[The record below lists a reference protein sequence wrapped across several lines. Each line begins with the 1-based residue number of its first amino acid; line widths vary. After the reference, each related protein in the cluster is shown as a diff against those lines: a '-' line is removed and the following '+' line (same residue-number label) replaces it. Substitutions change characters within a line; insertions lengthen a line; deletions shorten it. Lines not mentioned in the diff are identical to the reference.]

1 MALVAENIGVRF
13 GSRRL
18 LESVSLKLAPG
29 ELVFLLGPNGAGKTT
44 LLRTL
49 AGLVPA
55 SGRVLW
61 NDGDLAR
68 MNARE
73 RARLMAYVPQGHV
86 AHWPITAREV
96 VAIGRFPHASSLTRL
111 SPTDAAA
118 IDRALAA
125 ADAQHLADRVVT
137 ELSGGERA
145 RVMLARALAVEAPVL
160 LADEPIAALDPEH
173 QIGMAQLMRQ
183 LAHDGRAVL
192 AVVHDLTL
200 ASRFGDRVIVLNG
213 GRVVADGEPIRTLT
227 PDLLRQVFGIN
238 AEILKTESATA
249 LIPWTLSSRA
259 PNRFEQP

>member
-1 MALVAENIGVRF
+1 MTLAAENITVRL

-18 LESVSLKLAPG
+18 LDDVALKIAPG

-61 NDGDLAR
+61 KESDLAR
-68 MNARE
+68 MNARD
-73 RARLMAYVPQGHV
+73 RARLMAYIPQGHV
-86 AHWPITAREV
+86 AHWLITAREV
-96 VAIGRFPHASSLTRL
+96 VAIGRYPHASSLARL
-111 SPTDAAA
+111 SSTDGAA

-125 ADAQHLADRVVT
+125 ADACHLADRIVM

-145 RVMLARALAVEAPVL
+145 RVMLARALAVEAPIL

-173 QIGMAQLMRQ
+173 QIGMAELMRQ

-192 AVVHDLTL
+192 AVVHDLAI
-200 ASRFGDRVIVLNG
+200 ASRFGDRVVVLDG
-213 GRVVADGEPIRTLT
+213 GRLKADGEPLCVLK
-227 PDLLRQVFGIN
+227 PDLLQQVFGIEAEVLN
-238 AEILKTESATA
+238 AGSATA
-249 LIPWTLSSRA
+249 LVPWSILKGSPDSLG
-259 PNRFEQP
+259 

>member
-13 GSRRL
+13 GSRQL

-44 LLRTL
+44 LLRAL

-61 NDGDLAR
+61 DDGNVAR
-68 MNARE
+68 MSARE

-96 VAIGRFPHASSLTRL
+96 VAIGRFPHASSLSRL
-111 SPTDAAA
+111 SRSDAAA

-125 ADAQHLADRVVT
+125 ADAEHLADRVVT

-173 QIGMAQLMRQ
+173 QIGMAQLMQQ

-227 PDLLRQVFGIN
+227 PDLLQQVFGIN
-238 AEILKTESATA
+238 AEVLKTQTATA
-249 LIPWTLSSRA
+249 LVPWTLSSRTR
-259 PNRFEQP
+259 NRWEQP

>member
-1 MALVAENIGVRF
+1 MALVAENIAVRI
-13 GSRRL
+13 GNRRL
-18 LESVSLKLAPG
+18 LDDVSLKLAPG

-55 SGRVLW
+55 SGRVHW
-61 NDGDLAR
+61 KEGDLAR
-68 MNARE
+68 MNVRE
-73 RARLMAYVPQGHV
+73 RARLMAYVPQGHI
-86 AHWPITAREV
+86 AHWPITTREV
-96 VAIGRFPHASSLTRL
+96 VAIGRFPHASSLSRL

-125 ADAQHLADRVVT
+125 ADAQHLADRIVT

-200 ASRFGDRVIVLNG
+200 ASRFGDRVVVLDG
-213 GRVVADGEPIRTLT
+213 GRMIANGEPLHTLT
-227 PDLLRQVFGIN
+227 PDLLQQVFGIK
-238 AEILKTESATA
+238 AEVLNTGSAMA
-249 LIPWTLSSRA
+249 LVPWSTSSRA
-259 PNRFEQP
+259 PNRFA

>member
-1 MALVAENIGVRF
+1 MALVAENITVRA
-13 GSRRL
+13 GSRL
-18 LESVSLKLAPG
+18 ILDNVSLKLAPG

-49 AGLVPA
+49 AGLIPA

-61 NDGDLAR
+61 KDSDLTN
-68 MNARE
+68 MKPRE
-73 RARLMAYVPQGHV
+73 RARLMAYIPQGHV

-96 VAIGRFPHASSLTRL
+96 VAIGRFPHASSLSRL
-111 SPTDAAA
+111 SPADADAVE
-118 IDRALAA
+118 RALIA
-125 ADAQHLADRVVT
+125 ADAQHLADRIVT

-183 LAHDGRAVL
+183 FAHEGRAVL

-200 ASRFGDRVIVLNG
+200 ASRFGDRVVVLNG
-213 GRVVADGEPIRTLT
+213 GRLVADGEPLRTLT
-227 PDLLRQVFGIN
+227 PDLLQQVFGIK
-238 AEILKTESATA
+238 AEILASGSSKA
-249 LIPWTLSSRA
+249 LVPWSISSDA
-259 PNRFEQP
+259 PNRFG